1 MSKVVVEPHSKML
14 YGWKNLKTLEINMKH
29 IRPLKLWIILLL
41 CFCLV
46 GGLFSQQRKI
56 TVEEW
61 EKRLN
66 KLQPPKE
73 IMDAIGVRPGMIL
86 GEIGAGTGRMTVWLA
101 DRVGEKG
108 KVYANDIDQEA
119 LNHLNRRCKKD
130 NFQNVVTI
138 LGEVEDP
145 LLPENTLD
153 LAFMINVYHHL
164 DMPVS
169 LVRNIIPSLKSTG
182 ILAIVDADP
191 DKSDFGPGHSTPM
204 EEMLAQLDEAG
215 YKLIRV
221 ESFLPDDNIYI
232 CRPKQ
237 QKQSFLDC
245 Q

>member
-1 MSKVVVEPHSKML
+1 
-14 YGWKNLKTLEINMKH
+14 MKD
-29 IRPLKLWIILLL
+29 RFSLRLWIIALL
-41 CFCLV
+41 CFVLT
-46 GGLFSQQRKI
+46 GSLISQQRKI

-73 IMDAIGVRPGMIL
+73 IMDAIGVKPGMVI
-86 GEIGAGTGRMTVWLA
+86 GEIGAGTGRLTVWLA
-101 DRVGEKG
+101 DRVGDGG
-108 KVYANDIDQEA
+108 KIYANDIDRKA
-119 LNHLNRRCKKD
+119 LDHLDRRCKED
-130 NFQNVVTI
+130 NISNVVTI
-138 LGEVEDP
+138 LGEIEDP

-164 DMPVS
+164 DMPVA

-191 DKSDFGPGHSTPM
+191 EKSNYGPNHSTPM
-204 EEMLAQLDEAG
+204 EEMLTQLDEAG

-221 ESFLPDDNIYI
+221 ETFLPDDNIYI
-232 CRPKQ
+232 CRPK
-237 QKQSFLDC
+237 KHTSSFFQS

>member
-1 MSKVVVEPHSKML
+1 
-14 YGWKNLKTLEINMKH
+14 MKLL
-29 IRPLKLWIILLL
+29 RPLNLCIILVL
-41 CFCLV
+41 CFGSV
-46 GGLFSQQRKI
+46 GSLISQQRKI

-73 IMDAIGVRPGMIL
+73 IMDAIGVRQGMII

-108 KVYANDIDQEA
+108 KVYANDIDRKA
-119 LNHLNRRCKKD
+119 LDHLERRCEKD
-130 NFQNVVTI
+130 DLRNVVTI

-145 LLPENTLD
+145 LLPENSLD

-164 DMPVS
+164 DMPVA

-191 DKSDFGPGHSTPM
+191 DKSNFGPGHSTPM

-221 ESFLPDDNIYI
+221 ETFLPDDNIYI
-232 CRPKQ
+232 CRPK
-237 QKQSFLDC
+237 
-245 Q
+245 

>member
-1 MSKVVVEPHSKML
+1 MKYRHSV
-14 YGWKNLKTLEINMKH
+14 
-29 IRPLKLWIILLL
+29 RLWIIALLSIAL
-41 CFCLV
+41 TGSLV
-46 GGLFSQQRKI
+46 SQQRKI
-56 TVEEW
+56 TVEDW

-73 IMDAIGVRPGMIL
+73 IMDAIGVKPGMII

-101 DRVGEKG
+101 DRVGDEG
-108 KVYANDIDQEA
+108 KIYANDIDRKA
-119 LNHLNRRCKKD
+119 LDHLERRCKKD
-130 NFQNVVTI
+130 NFRNVVTI
-138 LGEVEDP
+138 LGEIEDP

-164 DMPVS
+164 DMPVA
-169 LVRNIIPSLKSTG
+169 LVKNIIPSLKPTG

-191 DKSDFGPGHSTPM
+191 EKSNFGPNHSTPM

-221 ESFLPDDNIYI
+221 ETFLPDDNIYI

-237 QKQSFLDC
+237 IQ
-245 Q
+245 

>member
-1 MSKVVVEPHSKML
+1 
-14 YGWKNLKTLEINMKH
+14 MKH
-29 IRPLKLWIILLL
+29 ICVLKLWIIVIL
-41 CFCLV
+41 CFV
-46 GGLFSQQRKI
+46 STGGLFSQQQKI
-56 TVEEW
+56 TVEQW

-73 IMDAIGVRPGMIL
+73 IMDAIGVKPGMII

-101 DRVGEKG
+101 DRVGDKG
-108 KVYANDIDQEA
+108 KIFANDIDRQA
-119 LNHLNRRCKKD
+119 LDHLERRCEKD
-130 NFQNVVTI
+130 NFHNVVTI
-138 LGEVEDP
+138 LGEVENP
-145 LLPENTLD
+145 LLPKNTLD

-164 DMPVS
+164 DMPVA

-191 DKSDFGPGHSTPM
+191 EKSNFGPGHSTPR

-221 ESFLPDDNIYI
+221 ETFLPDDNIYI

-237 QKQSFLDC
+237 HR
-245 Q
+245 

>member
-1 MSKVVVEPHSKML
+1 MKYNHSL
-14 YGWKNLKTLEINMKH
+14 
-29 IRPLKLWIILLL
+29 RLWIVVLL
-41 CFCLV
+41 CFVLT
-46 GGLFSQQRKI
+46 GSLISQQRKI
-56 TVEEW
+56 TVEDW

-73 IMDAIGVRPGMIL
+73 IMDAIGVKPGMII

-101 DRVGEKG
+101 DRVGDEG
-108 KVYANDIDQEA
+108 KIYANDIDRKA
-119 LNHLNRRCKKD
+119 LDHLERRCEKD
-130 NFQNVVTI
+130 NLTNVVTI

-164 DMPVS
+164 DMPVA
-169 LVRNIIPSLKSTG
+169 LVRNIIPSLKPTG

-191 DKSDFGPGHSTPM
+191 AKSHFGSNHSTPM
-204 EEMLAQLDEAG
+204 EEILAQLDEAG

-221 ESFLPDDNIYI
+221 ETFLPDDNIYI

-237 QKQSFLDC
+237 KM
-245 Q
+245 

>member
-1 MSKVVVEPHSKML
+1 
-14 YGWKNLKTLEINMKH
+14 MKYRH
-29 IRPLKLWIILLL
+29 AGRLWIIALL
-41 CFCLV
+41 CFVLTD
-46 GGLFSQQRKI
+46 GLISQQKKI

-73 IMDAIGVRPGMIL
+73 IMDAIGVKPGMII

-101 DRVGEKG
+101 DRVDDEG
-108 KVYANDIDQEA
+108 KIYANDIDRKA
-119 LNHLNRRCKKD
+119 LDHLERRCKKD
-130 NFQNVVTI
+130 NLVNVVTI

-164 DMPVS
+164 DMPVA
-169 LVRNIIPSLKSTG
+169 LVRNIIPSLKPTG

-191 DKSDFGPGHSTPM
+191 EKTNFGPNHSTPM

-221 ESFLPDDNIYI
+221 ETFLPDDNIYI
-232 CRPKQ
+232 CRPKHT
-237 QKQSFLDC
+237 K
-245 Q
+245 

>member
-1 MSKVVVEPHSKML
+1 
-14 YGWKNLKTLEINMKH
+14 MKH
-29 IRPLKLWIILLL
+29 IRPLKLWIVVVL
-41 CFCLV
+41 CLGSV
-46 GGLFSQQRKI
+46 SGVFSQQRKI

-73 IMDAIGVRPGMIL
+73 IMDAIGVRSGMII

-101 DRVGEKG
+101 DRVGEEG
-108 KVYANDIDQEA
+108 KVYANDIDSKA
-119 LNHLNRRCKKD
+119 LDHLEGRCKKD
-130 NFQNVVTI
+130 NLLNVVAI

-145 LLPENTLD
+145 LLPKNALD

-164 DMPVS
+164 DMPVA
-169 LVRNIIPSLKSTG
+169 LIRNIMPSLKSTG

-191 DKSDFGPGHSTPM
+191 DKSNFGPGHSTPM

-221 ESFLPDDNIYI
+221 ETFLPDDNIYI
-232 CRPKQ
+232 CRPK
-237 QKQSFLDC
+237 
-245 Q
+245 

>member
-1 MSKVVVEPHSKML
+1 
-14 YGWKNLKTLEINMKH
+14 MKYRH
-29 IRPLKLWIILLL
+29 PVRLWIATLI
-41 CFCLV
+41 CFVFMGNLI
-46 GGLFSQQRKI
+46 SQQRKI

-73 IMDAIGVRPGMIL
+73 IMDAIGVKPGMII

-101 DRVGEKG
+101 DRVGDEG
-108 KVYANDIDQEA
+108 KIYANDIDRKA
-119 LNHLNRRCKKD
+119 LDHLESRCKKD
-130 NFQNVVTI
+130 NLVNVVTI

-164 DMPVS
+164 DMPVA
-169 LVRNIIPSLKSTG
+169 LVRNIIPSLKPTG

-191 DKSDFGPGHSTPM
+191 EKSDYGPNHSTPM
-204 EEMLAQLDEAG
+204 KEMLAQLDEAG

-221 ESFLPDDNIYI
+221 ETFLPDDNIYI

-237 QKQSFLDC
+237 QK
-245 Q
+245 

>member
-1 MSKVVVEPHSKML
+1 
-14 YGWKNLKTLEINMKH
+14 MKH
-29 IRPLKLWIILLL
+29 KRALKLCIIVGL
-41 CFCLV
+41 CFGSV
-46 GGLFSQQRKI
+46 AGLFSQQKRI

-73 IMDAIGVRPGMIL
+73 IMDAIGIKPGMII
-86 GEIGAGTGRMTVWLA
+86 GEIGAGTGRVTVWLA
-101 DRVGEKG
+101 DRVGDEG
-108 KVYANDIDQEA
+108 KIYANDIDRQA
-119 LNHLNRRCKKD
+119 LDHLERRCEKD
-130 NFQNVVTI
+130 NLLNVVTI

-145 LLPENTLD
+145 LLPQNTLD

-164 DMPVS
+164 DMPVA
-169 LVRNIIPSLKSTG
+169 LARNIIPSLKSTG

-191 DKSDFGPGHSTPM
+191 DKSNFGPGHSTPM

-221 ESFLPDDNIYI
+221 ETFLPDDNIYI